1 MIAEKKRIAAVS
13 AAKTDAPLRRKLA
26 DFAQKFID
34 KRTWPSTT
42 AAGGAEEKPV
52 IIGAKQFK
60 QPFKIKP
67 EGVMPYQVAT
77 VETTLAE
84 DKCVQGCEIMPTA
97 HEVVH
102 HVIVNVHEKGARI
115 RGTGD
120 EGIGGNWAAYVPG
133 NSSRIYPNGFAR
145 KLPAGAT
152 ISFQIH
158 YTPTGK
164 ATKDQFRMGL
174 VVAKE
179 PPRFAMH
186 TAAVANPK
194 ISIPPGEANHTE
206 IAQKPVPGA
215 MNVTAFM
222 AHMHV
227 RGKAFR
233 FEVVTADGKT
243 ETLLDIPRYDFNW
256 QLRYELKEPRTLPRG
271 SQVKVTAVYDS
282 SLANKANPAPTKTV
296 RWVQQSYD
304 EMMIGYIEYFTPMP
318 VVQTVAVK

>member
-194 ISIPPGEANHTE
+194 ISIPPGEVNHTV
-206 IAQKPVPGA
+206 IAQKPVPCA

-243 ETLLDIPRYDFNW
+243 ETLLDIPLRL
-256 QLRYELKEPRTLPRG
+256 QLAAPLRTEG
-271 SQVKVTAVYDS
+271 TAH
-282 SLANKANPAPTKTV
+282 APARQPGESHRRV
-296 RWVQQSYD
+296 
-304 EMMIGYIEYFTPMP
+304 
-318 VVQTVAVK
+318 

>member
-1 MIAEKKRIAAVS
+1 
-13 AAKTDAPLRRKLA
+13 
-26 DFAQKFID
+26 
-34 KRTWPSTT
+34 
-42 AAGGAEEKPV
+42 
-52 IIGAKQFK
+52 
-60 QPFKIKP
+60 
-67 EGVMPYQVAT
+67 
-77 VETTLAE
+77 
-84 DKCVQGCEIMPTA
+84 
-97 HEVVH
+97 
-102 HVIVNVHEKGARI
+102 
-115 RGTGD
+115 
-120 EGIGGNWAAYVPG
+120 
-133 NSSRIYPNGFAR
+133 
-145 KLPAGAT
+145 
-152 ISFQIH
+152 
-158 YTPTGK
+158 
-164 ATKDQFRMGL
+164 MGL